1 MRMCRSETRSS
12 APGEPG
18 KSNPRELKRHAMALC
33 NLLLLGLPW
42 LVAAVTAAN
51 PGCKIRITTKGL
63 ELVKQEGLRFVEQE
77 LEHISIPDLHGK
89 EGQFQYNISGV
100 KVMDLQLALS
110 NLHFQPPQHLA
121 FNINNASI
129 SLRFRRQL
137 LYWFFYDIGSIN
149 ASAEGV
155 NVRTLLKLSMDK
167 AGRLKI
173 SNITCN
179 ASIARM
185 QTGFT
190 GTLRKVYEFLSA
202 FITTGIRFLLNQQIC
217 PALHYAGRV
226 ELNSLLD
233 TVSVRSP
240 VDEHISID
248 YSLLSHPVVSPD
260 TLDLDF
266 KGMFY
271 YQSNETLVNQ
281 AVAPVIKETER
292 MVYVAFSEYFFNS
305 AMDAYYQAGVLS
317 KEIAGGGGEE
327 GWGAGHAD
335 GGRDAG
341 CAEGS
346 GGRALGVHMGEKGQG
361 HWACTWREGLGNSSA
376 PRGNLLTQD
385 GCTLFQVPKDLEVLL
400 RATFFGSIIMLS
412 PAVVDAPLKLV
423 LQASAPPLW
432 TIKPT
437 GTSVSVA
444 AILNISLVPVDHPAI
459 QLSSMTMDAKLS
471 AKVSLRGKA
480 LEVQLDLRRF
490 RIYSKQSALES
501 LALFP
506 LQAPLKTL
514 LQLVI
519 MPILNERTKK
529 GVPIPL
535 PEGMDFTKEIVTS
548 HVGFITVGADLHF
561 SKGLREVIE
570 KYKPAQASRPLS
582 PEPTTPAGL

>member
-1 MRMCRSETRSS
+1 MAWTR
-12 APGEPG
+12 
-18 KSNPRELKRHAMALC
+18 KRRAMARC
-33 NLLLLGLPW
+33 SLLLLMLPW
-42 LVAAVTAAN
+42 LVTAGRAAA
-51 PGCKIRITTKGL
+51 PGCKIRITSKGL

-89 EGQFQYNISGV
+89 EGQFHYNISGV
-100 KVMDLQLALS
+100 KVTDLQLALS

-129 SLRFRRQL
+129 SLRFRRQI

-155 NVRTLLKLSMDK
+155 NIRTLLKLSMDN

-173 SNITCN
+173 SNMSCN

-190 GTLRKVYEFLSA
+190 GTLRKVYEFLST
-202 FITTGIRFLLNQQIC
+202 FITTGIRFLVNRQIC
-217 PALHYAGRV
+217 PALHYAGLV
-226 ELNSLLD
+226 QLNSLLD

-248 YSLLSHPVVSPD
+248 YSLLSNPVVSPD

-271 YQSNETLVNQ
+271 YQWNETLVNQ

-305 AMDAYYQAGVLS
+305 AMDAYYRAGVLS
-317 KEIAGGGGEE
+317 KEIAGEE
-327 GWGAGHAD
+327 
-335 GGRDAG
+335 
-341 CAEGS
+341 
-346 GGRALGVHMGEKGQG
+346 
-361 HWACTWREGLGNSSA
+361 
-376 PRGNLLTQD
+376 
-385 GCTLFQVPKDLEVLL
+385 VPKDLEVLL
-400 RATFFGSIIMLS
+400 RASFLGSIIMLS

-423 LQASAPPLW
+423 LQVLAPPLW
-432 TIKPT
+432 TIKPS

-444 AILNISLVPVDHPAI
+444 AVLNISLVPVDHPAI
-459 QLSSMTMDAKLS
+459 QLSSVTMDAKLS
-471 AKVSLRGKA
+471 AKMSLRGKA
-480 LEVQLDLRRF
+480 LQVQLDLRRF

-506 LQAPLKTL
+506 LQTPLKTL
-514 LQLVI
+514 LQLMI

-535 PEGMDFTKEIVTS
+535 PEGMDFTKEVVTS
-548 HVGFITVGADLHF
+548 HMGFITVGADLHF

-570 KYKPAQASRPLS
+570 KYQPARPSRLPGPETATPGSNSSLLSSFNTTEPQASLS
-582 PEPTTPAGL
+582 

>member
-1 MRMCRSETRSS
+1 
-12 APGEPG
+12 
-18 KSNPRELKRHAMALC
+18 MALC
-33 NLLLLGLPW
+33 NFLLLGLPW

-63 ELVKQEGLRFVEQE
+63 ELVKQEGLRFVDQE
-77 LEHISIPDLHGK
+77 LKHISIPDLHGK

-281 AVAPVIKETER
+281 AAAPVIKETER
-292 MVYVAFSEYFFNS
+292 MVYAAFSEYFFNS

-317 KEIAGGGGEE
+317 KEIAGEE
-327 GWGAGHAD
+327 
-335 GGRDAG
+335 
-341 CAEGS
+341 
-346 GGRALGVHMGEKGQG
+346 
-361 HWACTWREGLGNSSA
+361 
-376 PRGNLLTQD
+376 
-385 GCTLFQVPKDLEVLL
+385 VPKDLEVLL

-444 AILNISLVPVDHPAI
+444 AVLNISLVPVDHPAI

-570 KYKPAQASRPLS
+570 KYKPAQASRPLG